1 MGMIM
6 GTATQGSPMSIAS
19 SRAEPAAP
27 LIWWAG
33 MVALAAFAAILGAN
47 LATTLGPWLHWICKP
62 LTTGLIVLMV
72 WRIRHP
78 VSRTYRRWMLG
89 GLICSLAGDV
99 LLMLP
104 QDLFVPGL
112 LAFLC
117 AHLCFLAAFLGDSRF
132 AVRPW
137 AMLVCLGIAAFNL
150 YLLWGSIAAPL
161 RVPVIVYV
169 LVLAGM
175 AGQALARAREF
186 AARGHVQALSAR
198 WAAAGA
204 LTFML
209 SDSLLAWNRFHGAIP
224 LSSVWVL
231 STYYLALWWI
241 ARSVLRCGTNAVAE
255 ASH

>member
-1 MGMIM
+1 MSV
-6 GTATQGSPMSIAS
+6 ASP
-19 SRAEPAAP
+19 RAEPTTASP
-27 LIWWAG
+27 QWAL
-33 MVALAAFAAILGAN
+33 MVALAACMAMLGAN
-47 LATTLGPWLHWICKP
+47 LAAPPGPWLHWIFKP
-62 LTTGLIVLMV
+62 LTTGLIALMV

-78 VSRTYRRWMLG
+78 VSSNYRRWMMG
-89 GLICSLAGDV
+89 GLVFSLAGDV
-99 LLMLP
+99 FLMLP

-117 AHLCFLAAFLGDSRF
+117 AHVCFLAAFLGDCGF
-132 AVRPW
+132 AARRWPLP
-137 AMLVCLGIAAFNL
+137 ACFGIAVLNL

-169 LVLAGM
+169 LVLASM
-175 AGQALARAREF
+175 AGQALVRARVF
-186 AARGHVQALSAR
+186 DARGDAQAVSAR

-204 LTFML
+204 LMFML

-241 ARSVLRCGTNAVAE
+241 ARSVLRCGTKAAAG

>member
-1 MGMIM
+1 MSV
-6 GTATQGSPMSIAS
+6 ASP
-19 SRAEPAAP
+19 RAEPTVP
-27 LIWWAG
+27 LTRWAV
-33 MVALAAFAAILGAN
+33 MVALAAFVAMLGAN
-47 LATTLGPWLHWICKP
+47 LAAPVGPWLHWVFKP

-72 WRIRHP
+72 WRIRQP
-78 VSRTYRRWMLG
+78 LGSTYRRWMLG
-89 GLICSLAGDV
+89 GLLFSLAGDV

-117 AHLCFLAAFLGDSRF
+117 AHLCFLAAFLGDSRLASPRWPLPACF
-132 AVRPW
+132 A
-137 AMLVCLGIAAFNL
+137 IAALNL
-150 YLLWGSIAAPL
+150 YLLWDSIAAPL

-169 LVLAGM
+169 LVLASM
-175 AGQALARAREF
+175 AGQALARARAF
-186 AARGHVQALSAR
+186 ATRGDTQAVPAR

-204 LTFML
+204 LMFML

-241 ARSVLRCGTNAVAE
+241 ARSVLRCGIKAATG